1 MKVKINIEFE
11 LNEDEGGSNKNEVI
25 EELRQWL
32 SYPNEYDLRRF
43 ISNVNIVEEREQ
55 TNKIK
60 LKGFAQSDPFVP
72 VHYDLDG
79 E

>member
-11 LNEDEGGSNKNEVI
+11 LNEGEGGSNKNEVI
-25 EELRQWL
+25 EELQQWL

-43 ISNVNIVEEREQ
+43 ISNVNIVEER
-55 TNKIK
+55 NK
-60 LKGFAQSDPFVP
+60 P
-72 VHYDLDG
+72 